1 MTPEPDYT
9 HRSRTAAF
17 ALIAALIL
25 LSLIPPRTVGGI
37 RLKRANILSELIRFE
52 EDAAPAERPHSAAID
67 EEEFRIDLLQVARL
81 IADSTTREIPASYEW
96 SLAEGPASSSPAHA
110 TPLPAPARRLSELIP
125 IEDFD
130 TTAGSR
136 FAAFCRKLQRG
147 DSLVRIAVMGD
158 SFIEGDIL
166 TSDLREQLQL
176 RYGGAGAGFAPTA
189 SPLTDFR
196 RTIRTRSKG
205 WNSYNVMQRRTTPE
219 SLAEHYYISG
229 WVCQPADGAST
240 RWEGTSERACLDS
253 CNTARIL
260 FLSRADSRV
269 EVTVNDAQ
277 SRIFEIEASPQMRQI
292 VVRGPIRSLEFTV
305 LSGSEELVGYGAL
318 FESSPGVAVDNYS
331 IRSNNGQAMFRTSPA
346 LNAQADRL
354 LGYDLIVLQ
363 YGLNILQP
371 EVRSYERYG
380 EQIEKMIA
388 YVRHCFPRA
397 AVLVMSV
404 SDRSVKREE
413 GFVPMASAP
422 FMVEAQ
428 RAAAA
433 ASGAAFWN
441 TYRAMQSLGGM
452 ERFVAEGWAGKD
464 YTHINFAGGRRIAWG
479 LCDAIDDAVGRHPL
493 PIRVV
498 HANVAEGTPVT
509 PLEKALIRSAR
520 RLARTNRN
528 PPER

>member
-1 MTPEPDYT
+1 MTSEPDYT
-9 HRSRTAAF
+9 HRSRTAVF

-25 LSLIPPRTVGGI
+25 LSFVPPQTVGGI
-37 RLKRANILSELIRFE
+37 RLKRANILSEFLRFE
-52 EDAAPAERPHSAAID
+52 EEEETRSEEAILTALD

-81 IADSTTREIPASYEW
+81 IADSAPREVPATYEW
-96 SLAEGPASSSPAHA
+96 SLIERE
-110 TPLPAPARRLSELIP
+110 PAPAAHRALPGDTARRLPELIP

-130 TTAGSR
+130 TTGHSR
-136 FAAFCRKLQRG
+136 LAALCRKLQRG

-176 RYGGAGAGFAPTA
+176 RYGGGGAGFAPAA

-219 SLAEHYYISG
+219 ALADSYYVSG

-260 FLSRADSRV
+260 FLSRSDSRV

-277 SRIFEIEASPQMRQI
+277 SRIFEIEASPLMRQI
-292 VVRGPIRSLEFTV
+292 VVRGTIRSLEFSV
-305 LSGSEELVGYGAL
+305 LSGAAGVVGYGAL

-346 LNAQADRL
+346 LNAQADRM
-354 LGYDLIVLQ
+354 LGYDLVILQ

-371 EVRSYERYG
+371 DVRNYTRYG

-404 SDRSVKREE
+404 SDRSVKEE
-413 GFVPMASAP
+413 ERFVPMASAP

-428 RAAAA
+428 RAAAE

-479 LCDAIDDAVGRHPL
+479 LCDAIDDAVRRHPL
-493 PIRVV
+493 SVRVA
-498 HANVAEGTPVT
+498 HANIADSARIT
-509 PLEKALIRSAR
+509 PLEEALIRSAR
-520 RLARTNRN
+520 PVGRN
-528 PPER
+528 LRNHPER

>member
-9 HRSRTAAF
+9 HRSRTAAV
-17 ALIAALIL
+17 ALVAALIL
-25 LSLIPPRTVGGI
+25 LSFVPPQTVGGI

-52 EDAAPAERPHSAAID
+52 EEAVEAEEPLLDAID
-67 EEEFRIDLLQVARL
+67 EEEFRIDLQQVARL
-81 IADSTTREIPASYEW
+81 VADTAPREAPATYEWTLDGPAAATTPPAAGQSDTTRR
-96 SLAEGPASSSPAHA
+96 
-110 TPLPAPARRLSELIP
+110 LPQLVP

-130 TTAGSR
+130 TTGR

-176 RYGGAGAGFAPTA
+176 RYGGAGAGFAPAA

-196 RTIRTRSKG
+196 RTIRTTSKG

-219 SLAEHYYISG
+219 ALADSYCVSG

-240 RWEGTSERACLDS
+240 RWEGTSERACLEQ

-260 FLSRADSRV
+260 FLSRSDSRI
-269 EVTVNDAQ
+269 EVTVNDTA
-277 SRIFEIEASPQMRQI
+277 SRIFEIEGSPLMRQI
-292 VVRGPIRSLEFTV
+292 AVRGTVRSLEFSV
-305 LSGSEELVGYGAL
+305 LSGAGGVVGYGAL

-346 LNAQADRL
+346 LNAQADRM
-354 LGYDLIVLQ
+354 LGYDLVILQ

-371 EVRSYERYG
+371 DVRNYTRYG

-404 SDRSVKREE
+404 SDRSVKEE
-413 GFVPMASAP
+413 ERFVPMASAP

-428 RAAAA
+428 RAAAE

-479 LCDAIDDAVGRHPL
+479 LCDAIDDAVRRHPL
-493 PIRVV
+493 SVRVA
-498 HANVAEGTPVT
+498 HANIADSARIT
-509 PLEKALIRSAR
+509 PLEEALIRSAR
-520 RLARTNRN
+520 PVGRN
-528 PPER
+528 LRNHPER

>member
-1 MTPEPDYT
+1 MIPEPDYT
-9 HRSRTAAF
+9 QRSRTAAL

-25 LSLIPPRTVGGI
+25 LSFVPPQTVGGI

-52 EDAAPAERPHSAAID
+52 EEAGEAAEPLLDAID
-67 EEEFRIDLLQVARL
+67 EEEFRIDLRQVASL
-81 IADSTTREIPASYEW
+81 IADTAPRETPATYEW
-96 SLAEGPASSSPAHA
+96 TLDGPPAPSPAG
-110 TPLPAPARRLSELIP
+110 TPQRDSARRLPQLTP

-130 TTAGSR
+130 TTGRSR

-176 RYGGAGAGFAPTA
+176 RYGGAGAGFAPAA

-196 RTIRTRSKG
+196 RTVRTRSKG

-219 SLAEHYYISG
+219 ALAESYCISG

-240 RWEGTSERACLDS
+240 RWEGTSERARLES

-260 FLSRADSRV
+260 FLSRSASRV
-269 EVTVNDAQ
+269 EVTVNDTA
-277 SRIFEIEASPQMRQI
+277 SRVFEIEASPLMRQI
-292 VVRGPIRSLEFTV
+292 VVRGALRSLEFTV
-305 LSGSEELVGYGAL
+305 LSGAEGLVGYGAL

-371 EVRSYERYG
+371 EVRSYRRYG

-413 GFVPMASAP
+413 GFVPMDSAP

-428 RAAAA
+428 REAAAA
-433 ASGAAFWN
+433 TGAAFWN
-441 TYRAMQSLGGM
+441 TYGAMQSLGGM

-479 LCDAIDDAVGRHPL
+479 LCDAIDDAVRRHPL
-493 PIRVV
+493 PIRVA
-498 HANVAEGTPVT
+498 HANVADSTRIT
-509 PLEKALIRSAR
+509 PLEEALLRSAR
-520 RLARTNRN
+520 RHGKQSDR
-528 PPER
+528 